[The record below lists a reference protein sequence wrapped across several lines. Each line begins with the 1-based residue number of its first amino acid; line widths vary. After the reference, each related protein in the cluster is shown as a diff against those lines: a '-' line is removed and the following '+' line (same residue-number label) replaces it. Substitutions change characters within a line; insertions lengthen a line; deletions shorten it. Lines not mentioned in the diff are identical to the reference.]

1 MSLQSIQQDELS
13 QMNFTAYT
21 DHILFM
27 LIFMLGP
34 LSVLEVDLSATETN
48 TDITLNITLYVSTV

>member
-34 LSVLEVDLSATETN
+34 LSVSEVDLSATETN